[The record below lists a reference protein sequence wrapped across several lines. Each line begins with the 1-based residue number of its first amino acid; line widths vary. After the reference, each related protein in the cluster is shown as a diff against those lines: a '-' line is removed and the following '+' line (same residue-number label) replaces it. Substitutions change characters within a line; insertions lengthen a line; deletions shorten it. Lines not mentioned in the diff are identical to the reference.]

1 MIEYIKNNVFVMTI
15 RKAGLVMEAQKS
27 QFNRNLLITL
37 AVLFALSMAGLFYFS
52 LSPMGEGM
60 PWWMAL
66 LNALILSIPL
76 GLIFGSIYV
85 LMRAW
90 REHSQTGQVD
100 ERLRKIIHWA
110 PRVASIAI
118 IFFIS
123 LFSFDVF
130 DTEASTLQLLGG
142 FLMHNIPS
150 IVMLV
155 LLFFAWRRPQVGFW
169 AFLAAGIVFIIFFVR
184 SIYALT
190 NLLLFVLP
198 IWLVAGLFYADWKM
212 NS

>member
-1 MIEYIKNNVFVMTI
+1 MIKYVNSNDYVMTI
-15 RKAGLVMEAQKS
+15 RKAGLAMEAHKS
-27 QFNRNLLITL
+27 EFNRNLLVIL
-37 AVLFALSMAGLFYFS
+37 AILFALSMAGFFYFS

-100 ERLRKIIHWA
+100 ERLAKIIHWA
-110 PRVASIAI
+110 PRLAAIGI

-123 LFSFDVF
+123 LFSLDVF
-130 DTEASTLQLLGG
+130 DTNASLLEELVA
-142 FLMHNIPS
+142 FLMHNLPS
-150 IVMLV
+150 IALFI

-169 AFLAAGIVFIIFFVR
+169 AFLAVGVVFIIFFVR
-184 SIYALT
+184 SIYALS
-190 NLLLFVLP
+190 NLILFVLP
-198 IWLVAGLFYADWKM
+198 IWLVAGLFYADWKL